1 MQSFLLKY
9 THLSNADVRYIIL
22 LGSFFPP
29 VLLLYDKWVNRQ
41 TKAWDIFKLL
51 LETVIP
57 GDLSVFSFC
66 IMEPSSNFVLCAYAV
81 FPVYWFNTGEVN
93 ESDSGNYGASAHSD
107 YGALTL
113 LVTDGTPGLQV

>member
-51 LETVIP
+51 LDTVSP
-57 GDLSVFSFC
+57 GVLSVFLFFLYYGLC
-66 IMEPSSNFVLCAYAV
+66 YVLTQY
-81 FPVYWFNTGEVN
+81 FLFIG
-93 ESDSGNYGASAHSD
+93 
-107 YGALTL
+107 LT
-113 LVTDGTPGLQV
+113 QVK